1 MSINYGKR
9 PDSQVTNSYL
19 RMLAQAC
26 GELSRNKGA
35 ERKKIWNYFQEKY
48 ENENIS
54 YQTFLLSINSL
65 LKDGLVINKNGYYI
79 IERETYQELHAQY
92 IKKEQESKLQRNNK
106 FSPGGANKDF
116 KKKSAGRLSAHCP
129 KGTQLMASRTYAML
143 LNGNSGAIDPAKKT
157 FDGKMRKPNSSGKS

>member
-1 MSINYGKR
+1 LEDQRS
-9 PDSQVTNSYL
+9 
-19 RMLAQAC
+19 
-26 GELSRNKGA
+26 
-35 ERKKIWNYFQEKY
+35 KY
-48 ENENIS
+48 R
-54 YQTFLLSINSL
+54 L
-65 LKDGLVINKNGYYI
+65 LKNLYDSKFKLFKRYQPSSFKLDLALLKNKNSNADIGSSYG
-79 IERETYQELHAQY
+79 EVDELKY